1 MQIYLIPASNKALR
15 QVQRSGAVKQ
25 ILEIMISIIEF
36 PTILP
41 AFSSFF
47 SPRLRLTKA
56 HAPSPIITDIARSVT
71 VSGNTT
77 VFAAFPNEPRYAAFA
92 MKI

>member
-47 SPRLRLTKA
+47 SLRLRLTKA
-56 HAPSPIITDIARSVT
+56 HAP
-71 VSGNTT
+71 
-77 VFAAFPNEPRYAAFA
+77 
-92 MKI
+92 